1 MPRQKSMLFRFAIAS
16 CLLAATTVFGQTASP
31 DAAKA
36 ATPAT
41 PTTTLSVDVKVVTLP
56 VTVRDKKGQ
65 VVTNL
70 TKDDF
75 TLVEDTR
82 PQTIKYFNLDTNLP
96 LTLGLLVDTSMSMRN
111 AFDQEKTASK
121 TFLNQMLTKPE
132 DKAFLIHFDREVE
145 LLQDLTPSK
154 DKLSSA
160 LEDLGPTQQSYQ
172 TTSDSSESGQQHAH
186 RGGGTQLYDAI
197 YLAANEL
204 MKKQQGRK
212 AIVVL
217 SDGQDRGSKETLNS
231 AIEAAQRANTV
242 VYTIYFQG
250 EQQHDYDNRGGGYGH
265 PRIGMG
271 GGGYPGGGGG
281 YPGGGYPGGGRGG
294 QRPSEEPH
302 VDGKKIMIQ
311 LAEQTGGRMYE
322 AKKKENFDQ
331 VYASIA
337 EELRSQYMLG
347 YTPDKSSADES
358 YHRITLTAKKKD
370 LTVQT
375 RDGYYA
381 DKEAASK

>member
-1 MPRQKSMLFRFAIAS
+1 MLNSKFTLFRFAILS
-16 CLLAATTVFGQTASP
+16 GLFAATSVLAQTATP

-36 ATPAT
+36 TA

-65 VVTNL
+65 IVTNL

-75 TLVEDTR
+75 TLLEDNR

-121 TFLNQMLTKPE
+121 TFLNQMLTQPQ

-154 DKLSSA
+154 DKLSAA
-160 LEDLGPTQQSYQ
+160 LEDLGPTQQPYQ
-172 TTSDSSESGQQHAH
+172 TTSDSDSGQQRMHH
-186 RGGGTQLYDAI
+186 GGGTQLYDAI
-197 YLAANEL
+197 FLASDEL

-217 SDGQDRGSKETLNS
+217 SDGQDRGSRETLNS

-250 EQQHDYDNRGGGYGH
+250 EQPHDYENRGGGYGRPH
-265 PRIGMG
+265 IGMG
-271 GGGYPGGGGG
+271 GGYPGG

-311 LAEQTGGRMYE
+311 IAEQTGGRMYE

-347 YTPDKSSADES
+347 YTPDKSSADDS
-358 YHRITLTAKKKD
+358 YHKITLTAKKKD
-370 LTVQT
+370 LIVQT

-381 DKEAASK
+381 DK

>member
-1 MPRQKSMLFRFAIAS
+1 MFCLRSTFSRLAGVSGLLVSTAVFA
-16 CLLAATTVFGQTASP
+16 QTASP

-36 ATPAT
+36 ATPA
-41 PTTTLSVDVKVVTLP
+41 TTLSVDVKVVTLP

-65 VVTNL
+65 IVTNL

-160 LEDLGPTQQSYQ
+160 LEELGPTQQSYSSS
-172 TTSDSSESGQQHAH
+172 TDSASGQQQHMRH
-186 RGGGTQLYDAI
+186 GGTQLYDAI
-197 YLAANEL
+197 FLASDEL

-217 SDGQDRGSKETLNS
+217 SDGQDRGSRESLNS

-250 EQQHDYDNRGGGYGH
+250 EQQHDYDNHGGGYGRPH
-265 PRIGMG
+265 VGMG
-271 GGGYPGGGGG
+271 GGWPGGGYPGGGGG
-281 YPGGGYPGGGRGG
+281 YPGGHGG
-294 QRPSEEPH
+294 QRPSEEPK
-302 VDGKKIMIQ
+302 VDGKKIMTQI
-311 LAEQTGGRMYE
+311 AEQTGGRMFE
-322 AKKKENFDQ
+322 AKKKENFDPI
-331 VYASIA
+331 YASIA
-337 EELRSQYMLG
+337 QELRSQYMLG

-358 YHRITLTAKKKD
+358 YHKITLTAKNKD
-370 LTVQT
+370 LVVQT

-381 DKEAASK
+381 QK

>member
-1 MPRQKSMLFRFAIAS
+1 MFFR
-16 CLLAATTVFGQTASP
+16 LAAVSGLAASSLLFAQSASSQ
-31 DAAKA
+31 DAAKVA
-36 ATPAT
+36 APA
-41 PTTTLSVDVKVVTLP
+41 TTLSVDVKVVTLP

-65 VVTNL
+65 IVTNL

-75 TLVEDTR
+75 TLLEDNKQ
-82 PQTIKYFNLDTNLP
+82 QTIKYFNLDTNLP

-111 AFDQEKTASK
+111 AFDQEKSASK

-145 LLQDLTPSK
+145 LLQDLTSSK
-154 DKLSSA
+154 EKLSSA
-160 LEDLGPTQQSYQ
+160 LEELGPTQQSYSQ
-172 TTSDSSESGQQHAH
+172 TSDSDPGQQRHTH
-186 RGGGTQLYDAI
+186 GGGTQLYDSI
-197 YLAANEL
+197 YLAADEL

-217 SDGQDRGSKETLNS
+217 SDGQDRGSRESLNS

-250 EQQHDYDNRGGGYGH
+250 EQPHDYDNRGGGYGR
-265 PRIGMG
+265 PRVGMG
-271 GGGYPGGGGG
+271 GGGYPGGYPGGGGG
-281 YPGGGYPGGGRGG
+281 YPGGRGG
-294 QRPSEEPH
+294 QGPSNEPH
-302 VDGKKIMIQ
+302 VDGKKIMTQI
-311 LAEQTGGRMYE
+311 AEQTGGRMFE
-322 AKKKENFDQ
+322 AKKKEHFDQ

-358 YHRITLTAKKKD
+358 YHKITLAAKNKD

-381 DKEAASK
+381 DK

>member
-1 MPRQKSMLFRFAIAS
+1 MSYPKSTFFRFAIAS
-16 CLLAATTVFGQTASP
+16 GLLAATTVLGQTASP
-31 DAAKA
+31 DAAKT
-36 ATPAT
+36 ATPA
-41 PTTTLSVDVKVVTLP
+41 TTLSVDVKVVTLP

-75 TLVEDTR
+75 TLLEDTR
-82 PQTIKYFNLDTNLP
+82 PQTIKYFNIDTNLP
-96 LTLGLLVDTSMSMRN
+96 LTLGLLVDTSMSMHN
-111 AFDQEKTASK
+111 ALDQEKTASK
-121 TFLNQMLTKPE
+121 TFLSQMLTKPQ

-154 DKLSSA
+154 EKLSTA
-160 LEDLGPTQQSYQ
+160 LEDLGPTQQSYSP
-172 TTSDSSESGQQHAH
+172 TDSDSGQQQHMRH
-186 RGGGTQLYDAI
+186 GGTQLYDAI
-197 YLAANEL
+197 YLAADEL

-217 SDGQDRGSKETLNS
+217 SDGQDRGSRESLNS

-250 EQQHDYDNRGGGYGH
+250 EQQHDYDNRSGGYGH

-271 GGGYPGGGGG
+271 GGGYPGGG
-281 YPGGGYPGGGRGG
+281 GGGYPGGGRGG

-311 LAEQTGGRMYE
+311 IAEQTGGRMYE

-347 YTPDKSSADES
+347 YTPDKSSSNES
-358 YHRITLTAKKKD
+358 YHRITLTANKKD
-370 LTVQT
+370 LIVQT
-375 RDGYYA
+375 REGYYA
-381 DKEAASK
+381 DK

>member
-1 MPRQKSMLFRFAIAS
+1 MSALKSVFFLCAFSFFQFG
-16 CLLAATTVFGQTASP
+16 LPLAYAQTAASGEQ
-31 DAAKA
+31 AAK
-36 ATPAT
+36 PA
-41 PTTTLSVDVKVVTLP
+41 TTLSVDVEVVTLP

-65 VVTNL
+65 IVTNL

-75 TLVEDTR
+75 TLLEDNR

-96 LTLGLLVDTSMSMRN
+96 LTLGLLVDTSMSMRS

-121 TFLNQMLTKPE
+121 TFLNQMLTKPM

-145 LLQDLTPSK
+145 LLQDLTDSK
-154 DKLSSA
+154 DKLASS
-160 LEDLGPTQQSYQ
+160 LEELGPTQ
-172 TTSDSSESGQQHAH
+172 SDSTADSDPGQRRMH

-197 YLAANEL
+197 FLACDDL

-212 AIVVL
+212 ALVVL
-217 SDGQDRGSKETLNS
+217 SDGEDRGSKETLNS

-242 VYTIYFQG
+242 VYTIYFKG
-250 EQQHDYDNRGGGYGH
+250 EEQHDSGSHGGGFGH
-265 PRIGMG
+265 PHGGMGGGWPG

-281 YPGGGYPGGGRGG
+281 YPGGGHGG
-294 QRPSEEPH
+294 QRPSEESH

-311 LAEQTGGRMYE
+311 IAEQTGGRMYE

-347 YTPDKSSADES
+347 YTPDKSSSDNS
-358 YHRITLTAKKKD
+358 YHKITLTAKKKD
-370 LTVQT
+370 LYVQT

-381 DKEAASK
+381 DK

>member
-1 MPRQKSMLFRFAIAS
+1 MSRLRSVFFHFAIVS
-16 CLLAATTVFGQTASP
+16 SLAAAAVSAQTAVPS
-31 DAAKA
+31 DAKST
-36 ATPAT
+36 TPA
-41 PTTTLSVDVKVVTLP
+41 TTLSVDVKVVTLP

-65 VVTNL
+65 IVTNL

-75 TLVEDTR
+75 TLTEDNR

-154 DKLSSA
+154 DKLSTA
-160 LEDLGPTQQSYQ
+160 LEDLGPTQQSFSS
-172 TTSDSSESGQQHAH
+172 TDSDSSQQHARH
-186 RGGGTQLYDAI
+186 GGTQLYDAI
-197 YLAANEL
+197 YLGADEL

-217 SDGQDRGSKETLNS
+217 SDGQDRGSRESLNS

-250 EQQHDYDNRGGGYGH
+250 EQQHDYDNRGGGGGYGH

-271 GGGYPGGGGG
+271 GGGYPGGGW
-281 YPGGGYPGGGRGG
+281 PGGGRGG
-294 QRPSEEPH
+294 QRPTDEPH
-302 VDGKKIMIQ
+302 IDGKKIMTQI
-311 LAEQTGGRMYE
+311 AEQTGGRMYE

-347 YTPDKSSADES
+347 YTPDKSSTDES
-358 YHRITLTAKKKD
+358 YHKIALTAKKKD
-370 LTVQT
+370 LFVQT

-381 DKEAASK
+381 DK

>member
-1 MPRQKSMLFRFAIAS
+1 MFPTKYICCSFAAVS
-16 CLLAATTVFGQTASP
+16 CLWLAAAAFSQDTNKTA
-31 DAAKA
+31 
-36 ATPAT
+36 PA
-41 PTTTLSVDVKVVTLP
+41 TTLSVDVKVVTLP

-65 VVTNL
+65 IVTNL

-75 TLVEDTR
+75 TLTEDNR

-96 LTLGLLVDTSMSMRN
+96 LTLGLLADTSMSMRN
-111 AFDQEKTASK
+111 AFDQEKSSGK
-121 TFLNQMLTKPE
+121 TFLNQMLAKPE

-160 LEDLGPTQQSYQ
+160 LEELGPTQQSYSQ
-172 TTSDSSESGQQHAH
+172 TSDSDPGQQRHV

-197 YLAANEL
+197 FLAADEV

-217 SDGQDRGSKETLNS
+217 SDGQDRGSRESLNS

-250 EQQHDYDNRGGGYGH
+250 EQPHDYENRGGGYGR

-271 GGGYPGGGGG
+271 GGGYPGG
-281 YPGGGYPGGGRGG
+281 YPGGGRGG
-294 QRPSEEPH
+294 RPSEETH

-311 LAEQTGGRMYE
+311 IAEQTGGRMYE

-331 VYASIA
+331 VYASVA

-347 YTPDKSSADES
+347 YTPDKSSADDS
-358 YHRITLTAKKKD
+358 YHKISLTAKKKD
-370 LTVQT
+370 LFVQT

-381 DKEAASK
+381 DR

>member
-1 MPRQKSMLFRFAIAS
+1 MSPTKSICRCFVIIPALFFCVAGAVS
-16 CLLAATTVFGQTASP
+16 QTAAP
-31 DAAKA
+31 DAAKPA
-36 ATPAT
+36 APA
-41 PTTTLSVDVKVVTLP
+41 TTLSVDVKVVTLP

-65 VVTNL
+65 IVTSL

-75 TLVEDTR
+75 TLLEDNR
-82 PQTIKYFNLDTNLP
+82 PQSIKYFNLDTNLP

-111 AFDQEKTASK
+111 AFDQEKSSSK

-160 LEDLGPTQQSYQ
+160 LEELGPTQQSYSQ
-172 TTSDSSESGQQHAH
+172 TSDSDPGQQRHV
-186 RGGGTQLYDAI
+186 RGGGTQLYDSI
-197 YLAANEL
+197 YLAADEL

-217 SDGQDRGSKETLNS
+217 SDGQDRGSRETLNS

-250 EQQHDYDNRGGGYGH
+250 EQPHDYQNRGGMGR

-271 GGGYPGGGGG
+271 GGGYPGGYPGGGGG
-281 YPGGGYPGGGRGG
+281 YPRGG
-294 QRPSEEPH
+294 QGPSEPH
-302 VDGKKIMIQ
+302 IDGKKIMAQI
-311 LAEQTGGRMYE
+311 AEQTGGRMFE

-358 YHRITLTAKKKD
+358 YHRITLTANKKD
-370 LTVQT
+370 LIVQT

-381 DKEAASK
+381 DK

>member
-1 MPRQKSMLFRFAIAS
+1 MFRLKSASVHSAIA
-16 CLLAATTVFGQTASP
+16 LALFAAATVLAQTA
-31 DAAKA
+31 
-36 ATPAT
+36 TPGAPKIT
-41 PTTTLSVDVKVVTLP
+41 APATTLSVDVKVVTLP

-75 TLVEDTR
+75 TLLEDSR
-82 PQTIKYFNLDTNLP
+82 PQSIKYFNLDTNLP

-145 LLQDLTPSK
+145 LLQDLTSSK
-154 DKLSSA
+154 EKLSSA
-160 LEDLGPTQQSYQ
+160 LEDLGPTQESFS
-172 TTSDSSESGQQHAH
+172 TESSDSGQQQHARH
-186 RGGGTQLYDAI
+186 GGTQLYDSI
-197 YLAANEL
+197 FLAADEL

-212 AIVVL
+212 AIVLL
-217 SDGQDRGSKETLNS
+217 SDGQDRGSRESLNS

-250 EQQHDYDNRGGGYGH
+250 EQQHDYDNRGGGYGR
-265 PRIGMG
+265 PRVGMG
-271 GGGYPGGGGG
+271 GGYPGGYPGGGGG
-281 YPGGGYPGGGRGG
+281 YPGGRGG
-294 QRPSEEPH
+294 QRPPEEPH
-302 VDGKKIMIQ
+302 VDGKKIMTQI
-311 LAEQTGGRMYE
+311 AEQTGGRMFE

-347 YTPDKSSADES
+347 YTPDKSSSDDS
-358 YHRITLTAKKKD
+358 YHKITLTANKKD
-370 LTVQT
+370 LIVQT

-381 DKEAASK
+381 DKETAAK

>member
-1 MPRQKSMLFRFAIAS
+1 MLHLKSELAHSAIILGLFATAS
-16 CLLAATTVFGQTASP
+16 VLAQTA
-31 DAAKA
+31 
-36 ATPAT
+36 TPGAPKIT
-41 PTTTLSVDVKVVTLP
+41 APATTLSVDVKVVTLP

-65 VVTNL
+65 IVTNL

-75 TLVEDTR
+75 TLLEDSR
-82 PQTIKYFNLDTNLP
+82 PQAIKYFNLDTNLP

-132 DKAFLIHFDREVE
+132 DKAFLIHFDHEVE

-154 DKLSSA
+154 DKLSAA
-160 LEDLGPTQQSYQ
+160 LEDLGPTQESYQ
-172 TTSDSSESGQQHAH
+172 TTSDPGQQRAH

-197 YLAANEL
+197 FLAADEL

-217 SDGQDRGSKETLNS
+217 SDGQDRGSRESLNS

-250 EQQHDYDNRGGGYGH
+250 EQPHDYENRGGGGGYGH

-271 GGGYPGGGGG
+271 GGYPGGYPGGGGG
-281 YPGGGYPGGGRGG
+281 YPGGRGG
-294 QRPSEEPH
+294 QHPSEEPH

-311 LAEQTGGRMYE
+311 IAEQTGGRMFE

-331 VYASIA
+331 IYASIA

-347 YTPDKSSADES
+347 YTPDKSSADDS
-358 YHRITLTAKKKD
+358 YHKITLTANKKD
-370 LTVQT
+370 LIVQT

-381 DKEAASK
+381 DKETAGK

>member
-1 MPRQKSMLFRFAIAS
+1 MFRLKSAHSAIVLSLFAAAS
-16 CLLAATTVFGQTASP
+16 VLAQTA
-31 DAAKA
+31 
-36 ATPAT
+36 TPGAPKIT
-41 PTTTLSVDVKVVTLP
+41 APATTLSVDVKVVTLP

-75 TLVEDTR
+75 TLVEDSR

-154 DKLSSA
+154 EKLSSA
-160 LEDLGPTQQSYQ
+160 LEDLGPTQEPFS
-172 TTSDSSESGQQHAH
+172 TTSSDSGQSHAH

-197 YLAANEL
+197 FLAADEL

-217 SDGQDRGSKETLNS
+217 SDGQDRGSRESLNS

-250 EQQHDYDNRGGGYGH
+250 EQPHDYENRGGGYGR

-271 GGGYPGGGGG
+271 GGGYPGGYPGGGGG
-281 YPGGGYPGGGRGG
+281 YPGGRGG
-294 QRPSEEPH
+294 QGPSNEPH
-302 VDGKKIMIQ
+302 VDGKKIMTQI
-311 LAEQTGGRMYE
+311 AEQTGGRTFE

-331 VYASIA
+331 IYASIA

-347 YTPDKSSADES
+347 YTPDKSSSDDS
-358 YHRITLTAKKKD
+358 YHKITLTANKKD
-370 LTVQT
+370 LIVQT

-381 DKEAASK
+381 DKETAGK

>member
-1 MPRQKSMLFRFAIAS
+1 MFPTKSIQRPFAAVLGLFCATV
-16 CLLAATTVFGQTASP
+16 AAYSQTATP
-31 DAAKA
+31 DTPKAVAA
-36 ATPAT
+36 PA
-41 PTTTLSVDVKVVTLP
+41 TTLSVDVKVVTLP

-65 VVTNL
+65 IVTNL

-75 TLVEDTR
+75 TLLEDTR

-96 LTLGLLVDTSMSMRN
+96 LTLGLLVDTSMSMRS

-160 LEDLGPTQQSYQ
+160 LEELGPTQQSYSSS
-172 TTSDSSESGQQHAH
+172 TDSDSGQQQHMRH
-186 RGGGTQLYDAI
+186 GGTQLYDAI
-197 YLAANEL
+197 FLAADEL

-217 SDGQDRGSKETLNS
+217 SDGQDRGSRESLNS
-231 AIEAAQRANTV
+231 AIEAAQRTNTV
-242 VYTIYFQG
+242 LYTIYFQG
-250 EQQHDYDNRGGGYGH
+250 EQQHDYDNRGGGYGRPH
-265 PRIGMG
+265 VGMG
-271 GGGYPGGGGG
+271 GGWPGGGYPGGGGG
-281 YPGGGYPGGGRGG
+281 YPGGHGG
-294 QRPSEEPH
+294 QRPSEESK
-302 VDGKKIMIQ
+302 VDGKKIMTQI
-311 LAEQTGGRMYE
+311 AEQTGGRMFE
-322 AKKKENFDQ
+322 AKKKENFDPI
-331 VYASIA
+331 YASIA
-337 EELRSQYMLG
+337 QELRSQYMLG

-358 YHRITLTAKKKD
+358 YHKITLTAKNKE
-370 LTVQT
+370 LVVQT

-381 DKEAASK
+381 EK

>member
-1 MPRQKSMLFRFAIAS
+1 MSLTKWIRRYFVIVPGLFFIAPVAFS
-16 CLLAATTVFGQTASP
+16 QANSSDTAKPSAPATTV
-31 DAAKA
+31 
-36 ATPAT
+36 
-41 PTTTLSVDVKVVTLP
+41 SVDVNVVTLP

-65 VVTNL
+65 IVTNL

-75 TLVEDTR
+75 TLLEDNR

-96 LTLGLLVDTSMSMRN
+96 LTLGLLVDTSGSMRN

-121 TFLNQMLTKPE
+121 TFFNQMLAKPE

-154 DKLSSA
+154 DKLASA
-160 LEDLGPTQQSYQ
+160 LEGLGPTQESYSPDSGD
-172 TTSDSSESGQQHAH
+172 SDPGQRRMRH
-186 RGGGTQLYDAI
+186 GGGTQLYDAI
-197 YLAANEL
+197 FLASDEL

-242 VYTIYFQG
+242 VYTVYFQG
-250 EQQHDYDNRGGGYGH
+250 EQPHEGFGNGGGYGRPH
-265 PRIGMG
+265 IGM
-271 GGGYPGGGGG
+271 GGGG
-281 YPGGGYPGGGRGG
+281 YPGGGYPGGRGG
-294 QRPSEEPH
+294 QRPSEGPR
-302 VDGKKIMIQ
+302 VDGKKVTIQ
-311 LAEQTGGRMYE
+311 IADETGGRMYE

-331 VYASIA
+331 VYAGIT

-347 YTPDKSSADES
+347 YTPDKFSADGS
-358 YHRITLTAKKKD
+358 YHKITLTAKKKD
-370 LTVQT
+370 LYVQT

-381 DKEAASK
+381 DKEPAGK

>member
-1 MPRQKSMLFRFAIAS
+1 MSLQKSELRLFTVLTF
-16 CLLAATTVFGQTASP
+16 LLCGLVVAQSQTAAP
-31 DAAKA
+31 DSQSAK
-36 ATPAT
+36 PA
-41 PTTTLSVDVKVVTLP
+41 TTLSVDVKVVTMP

-65 VVTNL
+65 IVTNL

-75 TLVEDTR
+75 TLLEDNR

-121 TFLNQMLTKPE
+121 TFLDQMLTKPG

-145 LLQDLTPSK
+145 LLQDLTASK
-154 DKLSSA
+154 EKLSSA
-160 LEDLGPTQQSYQ
+160 LEELGPTQESF
-172 TTSDSSESGQQHAH
+172 SNSGSGDSGDSGSGQQRAH

-197 YLAANEL
+197 YLASDEL

-212 AIVVL
+212 AIVIL
-217 SDGQDRGSKETLNS
+217 SDGEDRGSRETLNS

-242 VYTIYFQG
+242 VYTIYFKG
-250 EQQHDYDNRGGGYGH
+250 EEQQQHDYGNRGGGYGR
-265 PRIGMG
+265 PRGGMGGGWPGG

-281 YPGGGYPGGGRGG
+281 YPGGRGG

-302 VDGKKIMIQ
+302 VDGKKVMIQ
-311 LAEQTGGRMYE
+311 IAEQTGGRMYE

-331 VYASIA
+331 VYTSIA

-347 YTPDKSSADES
+347 YTPDKSSSDDS
-358 YHRITLTAKKKD
+358 YHKITLTAKKKD
-370 LTVQT
+370 LSVQT
-375 RDGYYA
+375 REGYYA
-381 DKEAASK
+381 DK

>member
-1 MPRQKSMLFRFAIAS
+1 MKSRLKPALQYLAPAFCLFIFA
-16 CLLAATTVFGQTASP
+16 LTFYGQQTTPAQEAPKSTP
-31 DAAKA
+31 
-36 ATPAT
+36 PAT
-41 PTTTLSVDVKVVTLP
+41 PPTTLSVDVKVVTLP
-56 VTVRDKKGQ
+56 VSVRDKKGQ
-65 VVTNL
+65 IVTTL

-75 TLVEDTR
+75 VLQEDGR

-111 AFDQEKTASK
+111 ALDQEKTSSK
-121 TFLNQMLTKPE
+121 TFLSQMLTKPE

-145 LLQDLTPSK
+145 LLQDLTASK

-160 LEDLGPTQQSYQ
+160 LEELGPTQESFSQ
-172 TTSDSSESGQQHAH
+172 TSDSDPGSQQHAH

-197 YLAANEL
+197 FLASDEL

-212 AIVVL
+212 ALVVL
-217 SDGQDRGSKETLNS
+217 SDGEDRGSRETINS

-242 VYTIYFQG
+242 IYTIYFQG
-250 EQQHDYDNRGGGYGH
+250 EQSHDNNNGGGGGYGH

-271 GGGYPGGGGG
+271 GGGWPGGGGGG
-281 YPGGGYPGGGRGG
+281 YPGGRGG
-294 QRPSEEPH
+294 QRPSQEPH

-311 LAEQTGGRMYE
+311 IAEQTGGRMFE

-331 VYASIA
+331 IYSSIA

-347 YTPDKSSADES
+347 YTPDKSSADAS
-358 YHRITLTAKKKD
+358 YHKIVLTTKKKD
-370 LTVQT
+370 LYVQT

-381 DKEAASK
+381 DK

>member
-1 MPRQKSMLFRFAIAS
+1 MFLRSATAVG
-16 CLLAATTVFGQTASP
+16 LLAASSLFAQTASP
-31 DAAKA
+31 DAAAKA
-36 ATPAT
+36 AAPA
-41 PTTTLSVDVKVVTLP
+41 TTLSVDVKVVTLP

-75 TLVEDTR
+75 TLLEDNK

-111 AFDQEKTASK
+111 AFDQEKAASK
-121 TFLNQMLTKPE
+121 TFLNQMLTKPQ
-132 DKAFLIHFDREVE
+132 DKAFLIHFDHEVE

-154 DKLSSA
+154 EKLSTA
-160 LEDLGPTQQSYQ
+160 LEDLGPTQESFQ
-172 TTSDSSESGQQHAH
+172 TTSDPDTGQHSH
-186 RGGGTQLYDAI
+186 HGGGTQLYDAI
-197 YLAANEL
+197 YLGADEL

-217 SDGQDRGSKETLNS
+217 SDGQDRGSRESLNS

-242 VYTIYFQG
+242 VYTIYFAG
-250 EQQHDYDNRGGGYGH
+250 EQPHDYGNNGGNGGYGR

-281 YPGGGYPGGGRGG
+281 YPGGGRGG
-294 QRPSEEPH
+294 QRPSGYPQ
-302 VDGKKIMIQ
+302 VDGKKIMTQI
-311 LAEQTGGRMYE
+311 AEQTGGRMFE
-322 AKKKENFDQ
+322 VKKKENFDQ

-347 YTPDKSSADES
+347 YTPDKSSADQS
-358 YHRITLTAKKKD
+358 YHRITLTATKKD
-370 LTVQT
+370 LIVQT

-381 DKEAASK
+381 DK

>member
-1 MPRQKSMLFRFAIAS
+1 MFLRSATAVG
-16 CLLAATTVFGQTASP
+16 LLAASSLFAQTATP
-31 DAAKA
+31 DAAAKA
-36 ATPAT
+36 ATPA
-41 PTTTLSVDVKVVTLP
+41 TTLSVDVKVVTMP

-70 TKDDF
+70 TKNDF
-75 TLVEDTR
+75 TLLEDTR

-111 AFDQEKTASK
+111 AFDQEKAASK

-132 DKAFLIHFDREVE
+132 DKAFLIHFDHEVE

-154 DKLSSA
+154 DKLSAA
-160 LEDLGPTQQSYQ
+160 LEDLGPTQESYQ
-172 TTSDSSESGQQHAH
+172 TTSGSDSGQNAH

-197 YLAANEL
+197 YLGADEL

-212 AIVVL
+212 AIIVL
-217 SDGQDRGSKETLNS
+217 SDGQDRGSRESLNS

-242 VYTIYFQG
+242 VYTIYFAG
-250 EQQHDYDNRGGGYGH
+250 EQPHDENHGGNGGYGR

-271 GGGYPGGGGG
+271 GGGYPGGGYPGGGGG
-281 YPGGGYPGGGRGG
+281 YPGGGRGG
-294 QRPSEEPH
+294 QRPSGYPQ
-302 VDGKKIMIQ
+302 VDGKKIMTQI
-311 LAEQTGGRMYE
+311 AEQTGGRMFE
-322 AKKKENFDQ
+322 VKKKENFDQ

-347 YTPDKSSADES
+347 YTPDKSSADQS
-358 YHRITLTAKKKD
+358 YHRITLTANKKD
-370 LTVQT
+370 LIVQT

-381 DKEAASK
+381 DK

>member
-1 MPRQKSMLFRFAIAS
+1 MVCMKSILRSFASALCLFGFALTFYGQQPS
-16 CLLAATTVFGQTASP
+16 AAQQQAPQSTPPTTP
-31 DAAKA
+31 
-36 ATPAT
+36 P
-41 PTTTLSVDVKVVTLP
+41 TTLSVDVKVVTLP

-65 VVTNL
+65 IVTNL

-75 TLVEDTR
+75 VLQEDSH

-111 AFDQEKTASK
+111 ALDQEKSSSK
-121 TFLNQMLTKPE
+121 TFLSQMLTKPE

-145 LLQDLTPSK
+145 LLQDLTASK

-160 LEDLGPTQQSYQ
+160 LEELGPTQESFSPA
-172 TTSDSSESGQQHAH
+172 TDSDSGQQQHAH

-197 YLAANEL
+197 YLASDEL

-212 AIVVL
+212 ALVVL
-217 SDGQDRGSKETLNS
+217 SDGEDRGSRETVNS

-242 VYTIYFQG
+242 IYTIYFQG
-250 EQQHDYDNRGGGYGH
+250 EQQHDNNNNNGGGYGH

-271 GGGYPGGGGG
+271 GGGWPG
-281 YPGGGYPGGGRGG
+281 GGGYPGGGRGG

-311 LAEQTGGRMYE
+311 IAQQTGGRMFE

-331 VYASIA
+331 IYSSIA

-347 YTPDKSSADES
+347 YTPDKSSTDAS
-358 YHRITLTAKKKD
+358 YHKIELTTKKKD
-370 LTVQT
+370 LYVQT

-381 DKEAASK
+381 DK

>member
-1 MPRQKSMLFRFAIAS
+1 MSPTKSICRCFAIVLGLFF
-16 CLLAATTVFGQTASP
+16 CAAIAFPQTAAP
-31 DAAKA
+31 DAAKPTA
-36 ATPAT
+36 PA
-41 PTTTLSVDVKVVTLP
+41 TTLSVNVKVVTLP
-56 VTVRDKKGQ
+56 VSVRDKKGQ
-65 VVTNL
+65 IVANL

-75 TLVEDTR
+75 TLLEDNR

-154 DKLSSA
+154 DKLSAA
-160 LEDLGPTQQSYQ
+160 LEDLGPTQQQYQ
-172 TTSDSSESGQQHAH
+172 TTSDSDPGQQRMRH
-186 RGGGTQLYDAI
+186 GGTQLYDAI
-197 YLAANEL
+197 YLASDEL

-231 AIEAAQRANTV
+231 AIESAQRANTV

-250 EQQHDYDNRGGGYGH
+250 EQQHDYENHGGGYGRPH
-265 PRIGMG
+265 IGM
-271 GGGYPGGGGG
+271 GGGG
-281 YPGGGYPGGGRGG
+281 YPGGGYPGGYPGGRGG
-294 QRPSEEPH
+294 QRPSQEPH

-311 LAEQTGGRMYE
+311 IAEETGGRMYE

-331 VYASIA
+331 IYASIA

-347 YTPDKSSADES
+347 YTPDKSSADDS
-358 YHRITLTAKKKD
+358 YHKITLTANKKD
-370 LTVQT
+370 LYVQT

-381 DKEAASK
+381 DK

>member
-1 MPRQKSMLFRFAIAS
+1 MQQAMLRLKIILLCFLAVFVAS
-16 CLLAATTVFGQTASP
+16 FPVLLAQTKTSDTPQSSPPAS
-31 DAAKA
+31 
-36 ATPAT
+36 
-41 PTTTLSVDVKVVTLP
+41 TLSVDVKVVTLP

-65 VVTNL
+65 IVTNL

-75 TLVEDTR
+75 TLLEDNR

-96 LTLGLLVDTSMSMRN
+96 LTLGLLVDTSMSMRG
-111 AFDQEKTASK
+111 AFDQEKSASK

-132 DKAFLIHFDREVE
+132 DKAFVIHFDREVE
-145 LLQDLTPSK
+145 LLQDITASK
-154 DKLSSA
+154 DKLASS
-160 LEDLGPTQQSYQ
+160 LEELGPTQQSYSPADS
-172 TTSDSSESGQQHAH
+172 SDSGSGQRRMH
-186 RGGGTQLYDAI
+186 GGGTQIYDAI
-197 YLAANEL
+197 FLASDEL
-204 MKKQQGRK
+204 MKKQSGRK
-212 AIVVL
+212 ALVVL
-217 SDGQDRGSKETLNS
+217 SDGQDRGSRETLSS
-231 AIEAAQRANTV
+231 AIEAAQRTNTV

-250 EQQHDYDNRGGGYGH
+250 EQQHDMGNRGGGYGR

-271 GGGYPGGGGG
+271 GGGWPGGGG
-281 YPGGGYPGGGRGG
+281 YPGGRGG

-311 LAEQTGGRMYE
+311 IAQQTGGRMYE

-331 VYASIA
+331 VYAGIA

-358 YHRITLTAKKKD
+358 YHKITLTAKKKD
-370 LTVQT
+370 LYVQT

-381 DKEAASK
+381 DK

>member
-1 MPRQKSMLFRFAIAS
+1 MPHLKSELAHSAIILGLFATAS
-16 CLLAATTVFGQTASP
+16 VLAQTA
-31 DAAKA
+31 
-36 ATPAT
+36 TPGAPKIT
-41 PTTTLSVDVKVVTLP
+41 APATTLSVDVKVVTLP

-65 VVTNL
+65 IVTNL

-75 TLVEDTR
+75 TLLEDSR
-82 PQTIKYFNLDTNLP
+82 PQAIKYFNLDTNLP

-132 DKAFLIHFDREVE
+132 DKAFLIHFDHEVE

-154 DKLSSA
+154 DKLSAA
-160 LEDLGPTQQSYQ
+160 LEDLGPTQESYQ
-172 TTSDSSESGQQHAH
+172 TMSDPGQQRAH

-197 YLAANEL
+197 FLAADEL

-217 SDGQDRGSKETLNS
+217 SDGQDRGSRESLNS

-250 EQQHDYDNRGGGYGH
+250 EQPHDYENRGGGGGYGH

-271 GGGYPGGGGG
+271 GGYPGGYPGGGGG
-281 YPGGGYPGGGRGG
+281 YPGGRGG
-294 QRPSEEPH
+294 QHPSEEPH

-311 LAEQTGGRMYE
+311 IAEQTGGRMFE

-331 VYASIA
+331 IYASIA

-347 YTPDKSSADES
+347 YTPDKSSADDS
-358 YHRITLTAKKKD
+358 YHKITLTANKKD
-370 LTVQT
+370 LIVQT

-381 DKEAASK
+381 DKETAGK

>member
-1 MPRQKSMLFRFAIAS
+1 MRITKLLLHFFAVLVLFFAAFA
-16 CLLAATTVFGQTASP
+16 LHAQTASEQAP
-31 DAAKA
+31 PTGK
-36 ATPAT
+36 PAE
-41 PTTTLSVDVKVVTLP
+41 TLSVNVKVVTLP

-75 TLVEDTR
+75 VLEEDNR

-96 LTLGLLVDTSMSMRN
+96 LTLGLLVDTSMSVRN
-111 AFDQEKTASK
+111 ALDQEKTASK

-145 LLQDLTPSK
+145 LLQDLTASK

-160 LEDLGPTQQSYQ
+160 LEELGPTQETYSA
-172 TTSDSSESGQQHAH
+172 TDPDSGQRAH

-197 YLAANEL
+197 FLAADEL

-212 AIVVL
+212 ALVLL
-217 SDGQDRGSKETLNS
+217 SDGEDRGSRESLNT

-242 VYTIYFQG
+242 VYTIYFAG
-250 EQQHDYDNRGGGYGH
+250 EQQHDYANNGGGMGR

-281 YPGGGYPGGGRGG
+281 RYPGGGG
-294 QRPSEEPH
+294 QRPSSEPH

-311 LAEQTGGRMYE
+311 IAQQTGGRMFE

-331 VYASIA
+331 IYASIA
-337 EELRSQYMLG
+337 EELRTQYMLG
-347 YTPDKSSADES
+347 YTPDKQSTDEG
-358 YHRITLTAKKKD
+358 YHKIILTAKKKD
-370 LTVQT
+370 LFVQT

-381 DKEAASK
+381 DR

>member
-1 MPRQKSMLFRFAIAS
+1 MVCLKLKLFRCLIAPS
-16 CLLAATTVFGQTASP
+16 LLISAAAVLAQSTAP

-36 ATPAT
+36 SAAA
-41 PTTTLSVDVKVVTLP
+41 TTLSVDVKVVTLP

-65 VVTNL
+65 IVANL

-75 TLVEDTR
+75 TLMEDNR

-96 LTLGLLVDTSMSMRN
+96 LTLGLLADTSMSMRN
-111 AFDQEKTASK
+111 AFDQEKSSGK
-121 TFLNQMLTKPE
+121 TFLNDMLTKPQ

-154 DKLSSA
+154 EKLATA
-160 LEDLGPTQQSYQ
+160 LEDLGPTQEPYQ
-172 TTSDSSESGQQHAH
+172 TTSDQGSGQRMH

-197 YLAANEL
+197 FLAADEL

-217 SDGQDRGSKETLNS
+217 SDGQDRGSRETLNS

-250 EQQHDYDNRGGGYGH
+250 EQPHDYDNRGGGMGR

-271 GGGYPGGGGG
+271 GGGYPGGG
-281 YPGGGYPGGGRGG
+281 YPGGYPGGGRGG
-294 QRPSEEPH
+294 RPSEEPH

-311 LAEQTGGRMYE
+311 IAEQTGGRMYE

-331 VYASIA
+331 IYASIA

-358 YHRITLTAKKKD
+358 YHKISLTAKKKD
-370 LTVQT
+370 LFVQT

-381 DKEAASK
+381 DK

>member
-1 MPRQKSMLFRFAIAS
+1 MFLMKSICRCFAIILGLFFCVAGAFS
-16 CLLAATTVFGQTASP
+16 QTPAP
-31 DAAKA
+31 EAAK
-36 ATPAT
+36 PAV
-41 PTTTLSVDVKVVTLP
+41 PATTLSVDVKVVTLP

-65 VVTNL
+65 IVTNL

-75 TLVEDTR
+75 TLLEDNR

-96 LTLGLLVDTSMSMRN
+96 LTLGLLVDTSGSMRN

-121 TFLNQMLTKPE
+121 TFFNQMLAKPE
-132 DKAFLIHFDREVE
+132 DKGFLIHFDREVE

-154 DKLSSA
+154 DKLASA
-160 LEDLGPTQQSYQ
+160 LEELGPTQQSSSPDSGD
-172 TTSDSSESGQQHAH
+172 SDPGQRRMRH
-186 RGGGTQLYDAI
+186 GGGTQLYDSI
-197 YLAANEL
+197 YLAADEL

-242 VYTIYFQG
+242 VYTVYFQG
-250 EQQHDYDNRGGGYGH
+250 EQPHEGFGNGGGYGRPH
-265 PRIGMG
+265 IGM
-271 GGGYPGGGGG
+271 GGGG
-281 YPGGGYPGGGRGG
+281 YPGGGYPGGRGG
-294 QRPSEEPH
+294 QRPSEEPR

-311 LAEQTGGRMYE
+311 IAEQTGGRMFE

-347 YTPDKSSADES
+347 YTPDKSSTDDS
-358 YHRITLTAKKKD
+358 YHKITLTAKQKD
-370 LTVQT
+370 LFVQT

-381 DKEAASK
+381 DKESAGK

>member
-1 MPRQKSMLFRFAIAS
+1 MKSRTKSALQYLAPAFCLFSFA
-16 CLLAATTVFGQTASP
+16 LALYGQQTT
-31 DAAKA
+31 AAQEAPKSA
-36 ATPAT
+36 PPVTP
-41 PTTTLSVDVKVVTLP
+41 PTTLSVDVKVVTLP

-65 VVTNL
+65 IVTNL

-75 TLVEDTR
+75 VLQEDSR

-111 AFDQEKTASK
+111 ALDQEKTSSK

-145 LLQDLTPSK
+145 LLQDLTASK

-160 LEDLGPTQQSYQ
+160 LEELGPTQESFSQ
-172 TTSDSSESGQQHAH
+172 TSDPDSSGQQHAH

-197 YLAANEL
+197 FLASDEL

-212 AIVVL
+212 ALVVL
-217 SDGQDRGSKETLNS
+217 SDGEDRGSRETINS

-250 EQQHDYDNRGGGYGH
+250 EQSHDNDNRGGGYGH

-271 GGGYPGGGGG
+271 GGGWPGGG
-281 YPGGGYPGGGRGG
+281 GGGYPGGGRGG
-294 QRPSEEPH
+294 QHPSQEPH

-311 LAEQTGGRMYE
+311 IAEQTGGRMFE

-331 VYASIA
+331 IYSNIA

-347 YTPDKSSADES
+347 YTPDKSSADAS
-358 YHRITLTAKKKD
+358 YHKIVLTTKKKD
-370 LTVQT
+370 LYVQT

-381 DKEAASK
+381 DK